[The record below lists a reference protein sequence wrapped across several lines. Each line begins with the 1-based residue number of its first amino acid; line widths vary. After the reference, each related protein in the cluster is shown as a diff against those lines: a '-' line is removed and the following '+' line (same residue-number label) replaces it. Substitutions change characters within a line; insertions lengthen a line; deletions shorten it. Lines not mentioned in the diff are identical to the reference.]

1 MIISNQQI
9 QYILKAYG
17 QKPVNKPGTVKT
29 GGTAAGEGRDQAQL
43 SPEAK
48 ALQSAL
54 AAVKEAPEVREEK
67 VAELREAVRSGT
79 YNVSAQEIADKMLGR
94 LLVDELV

>member
-17 QKPVNKPGTVKT
+17 QKPVNKGTVKT

-48 ALQSAL
+48 ALQAAL